1 MTPERLSNLQNRG
14 TGGAAP
20 FQPGVALPFSARLRN
35 GVSLMNRPVLDSG
48 VMGRCTVSYLDTE
61 GIRHSVEVEADTLY
75 EAVVLAVK
83 TFKQHNCEPSDI
95 SKLDVEVRSSVT
107 HTVTLKK
114 VRQWLNGGAK
124 TPKEA
129 VTKERLRALL

>member
-1 MTPERLSNLQNRG
+1 
-14 TGGAAP
+14 
-20 FQPGVALPFSARLRN
+20 
-35 GVSLMNRPVLDSG
+35 MNRPMLDSA
-48 VMGRCTVSYLDTE
+48 VMGLCTVSYLDTE
-61 GIRHSVEVEADTLY
+61 GIRHSVEVEAGTLY

-83 TFKQHNCEPSDI
+83 TFKQHHCEPSDI
-95 SKLDVEVRSSVT
+95 CKLDVEVRSSVT

>member
-1 MTPERLSNLQNRG
+1 
-14 TGGAAP
+14 
-20 FQPGVALPFSARLRN
+20 
-35 GVSLMNRPVLDSG
+35 
-48 VMGRCTVSYLDTE
+48 MGWCTVSYLDTE

-124 TPKEA
+124 TPREA